1 MPHQHNKPKGAS
13 LPTLLVYE
21 QDGMFCQYAGAG
33 RNPVCVY
40 DRERTVLEAARRV
53 AEQIGAQT
61 IRAVFVL
68 EVPPQPGQPP
78 PHPSPCKEKQ

>member
-33 RNPVCVY
+33 KSPVCVY
-40 DRERTVLEAARRV
+40 DRERSVLEAARRV
-53 AEQIGAQT
+53 AASIGARQIRT
-61 IRAVFVL
+61 IFVI
-68 EVPPQPGQPP
+68 ETNTPP
-78 PHPSPCKEKQ
+78 PPLPHTRTA